1 MRKRIILAFMGAVLG
16 GVSVPVLAQQTQQ
29 TPAVVF
35 PINLNTASDA
45 EILAVPGTGP
55 RFLREFKE
63 YRPYVNIEQFER
75 ELGKYVDQAQVK
87 AWEQYVFVPTN
98 PNTAT
103 LYQLMALKGVDK
115 AMADDIIAGRPY
127 KDWAALKAALLKK
140 YDAKTVDALQRYW
153 IF

>member
-1 MRKRIILAFMGAVLG
+1 MRKRIILAFIGAVLG

-75 ELGKYVDQAQVK
+75 ELGKYVDRAQIK
-87 AWEQYVFVPTN
+87 AWKQYVFVPTN